1 MAQIKRVN
9 TFVQDNTKILKL
21 ISIVFLVCIPWM
33 KISQAKLSGSFKTVT
48 FLNLFIVVLWGL
60 ALHVLILVI
69 NYLGARL
76 IQVSVPVRKAIVILA
91 STKTLA
97 ITLSVITF
105 LPSNVGNAGVMSLPI
120 TLMHVV
126 ILIFD
131 SLWVVHWN
139 SSETVNNDSNDLLT
153 TSETE
158 HSSYSVVYV
167 SSL

>member
-60 ALHVLILVI
+60 ALHILILVI
-69 NYLGARL
+69 NYIGARL
-76 IQVSVPVRKAIVILA
+76 IQVSIPVRKAIVILA

-97 ITLSVITF
+97 ITLSVISF
-105 LPSNVGNAGVMSLPI
+105 LPSNVGNAGVMTLPI

-126 ILIFD
+126 VLIFD

-139 SSETVNNDSNDLLT
+139 SSETVNNDSNDLLI
-153 TSETE
+153 TSDIE